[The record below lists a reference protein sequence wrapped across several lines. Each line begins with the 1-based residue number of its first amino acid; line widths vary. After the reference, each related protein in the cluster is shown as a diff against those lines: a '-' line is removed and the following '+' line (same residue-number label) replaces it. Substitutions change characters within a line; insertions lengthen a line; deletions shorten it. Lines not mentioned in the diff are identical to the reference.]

1 MFVGKEKQKGIN
13 HIMLGYIVVDK
24 DFKIV
29 EPKEN
34 NISTPHEKPIQPCSF
49 NHHQRNKEER
59 PEDYNELQEDAFAVN
74 LELPNILEFDYPNL
88 NELKVLMV
96 EAHEYVKTVG
106 DLLFFKAISQPRE
119 VSYLFDYGPEHPV
132 TVAMGETKNSYEYLK
147 TNFPEHN
154 YLVPVIMRGYKED
167 IEYLLKEF
175 GDIKRSELDKLITAY
190 GSDELQIEFPAQN
203 YKEKEYRL
211 AKYGNDQDRDELLKD
226 YSKLEDRTLER
237 IIKYATDE
245 QRWLLAKKTITPKIQ
260 ELVCQYGSQEL
271 RDRYIQNFK
280 KIYNEKEM
288 QAIRETPKSGGWSDD
303 AVASVGI
310 LWAIQYS
317 NPESYKHLLGHED
330 WEIDNAIAQYG
341 SEELR
346 IKLCDIEKNH
356 KTIIRTLIK
365 YGKYDTLYKLQAQCK
380 TDNYLYRDIIN
391 RNKKSINQKYAEKF
405 NPQVFNWL
413 IETKGHQG
421 DIVASMTKTL
431 VETYQK
437 AKRATHGSFDDKN
450 SYVDKVLSQFHDLL
464 SKILKLPNSNLEY
477 NRYLRESFIELFD
490 FAKNKDENLINNI
503 LKSENQSA
511 INLLIPHLT
520 NKQQISLLKRFPN
533 NYNIVSNIL
542 INSNNTHT
550 IEHAAQCV
558 PYNKMEFQFYCEDSI
573 TEERKI
579 YLKRALGDLRKKFQ
593 RDIHKFN

>member
-1 MFVGKEKQKGIN
+1 
-13 HIMLGYIVVDK
+13 MLGYIVVDK

-34 NISTPHEKPIQPCSF
+34 NVSTPHTQPIQPCTF

-59 PEDYNELQEDAFAVN
+59 PEDYTELQDDVFCVS

-88 NELKVLMV
+88 KELKVLMV
-96 EAHEYVKTVG
+96 EAHDYVKTVG

-119 VSYLFDYGPEHPV
+119 VSYLFDYGPKHPV
-132 TVAMGETKNSYEYLK
+132 TVAMGETQNTYEYLK
-147 TNFPEHN
+147 THFPEN
-154 YLVPVIMRGYKED
+154 DYVIPVIMRGHKED
-167 IEYLLKEF
+167 IEYLIKEF
-175 GDIKRSELDKLITAY
+175 GDIKRPELDKLITTY
-190 GSDELQIEFPAQN
+190 GSDKIQLEFPAKN
-203 YKEKEYRL
+203 YKEKEYRI

-237 IIKYATDE
+237 VIKYTTDE
-245 QRWLLAKKTITPKIQ
+245 QRWALAKKTISLKIQ
-260 ELVCQYGSQEL
+260 ELVCRYSSQEL

-280 KIYNEKEM
+280 KIYDEKEI
-288 QAIRETPKSGGWSDD
+288 QEIREKPKSGGWPDD
-303 AVASVGI
+303 AIASVGI

-317 NPESYKHLLGHED
+317 DPESYKHLLGHED
-330 WEIDNAIAQYG
+330 WEIGNAIAQYG

-346 IKLCDIEKNH
+346 LKLCDIEKNH
-356 KTIIRTLIK
+356 KTIIRALIK
-365 YGKYDTLYKLQAQCK
+365 YGKYDTLYKLQGQCK
-380 TDNYLYRDIIN
+380 TENYLYRDIIN
-391 RNKKSINQKYAEKF
+391 RNNKSINQKYAEKF

-421 DIVASMTKTL
+421 DIVTTMAKTL

-437 AKRATHGSFDDKN
+437 AKRATHGSFDNKN
-450 SYVDKVLSQFHDLL
+450 TYVDKVLSQFYDLL
-464 SKILKLPNSNLEY
+464 GKILKLPNSNLEY
-477 NRYLRESFIELFD
+477 NYRMRESFTELFD
-490 FAKNKDENLINNI
+490 FAKSKDQNLINII
-503 LKSENQSA
+503 LKSKNQSV
-511 INLLIPHLT
+511 IQLLIPHLT
-520 NKQQISLLKRFPN
+520 NKQHIDLLKNFPN
-533 NYNIVSNIL
+533 NDNIVLNIL

-550 IEHAAQCV
+550 IELAAQCL
-558 PYNKMEFQFYCEDSI
+558 PYDKMEFQFYCEDSI